1 MADIF
6 GDKNRN
12 WGKMRENF
20 SCFFPITAVTHKTL
34 RAKEIELAVWRM
46 SLPADVPV
54 DL

>member
-1 MADIF
+1 MADVF

-12 WGKMRENF
+12 GGKMRENF
-20 SCFFPITAVTHKTL
+20 SCFIPITAVTHKTL